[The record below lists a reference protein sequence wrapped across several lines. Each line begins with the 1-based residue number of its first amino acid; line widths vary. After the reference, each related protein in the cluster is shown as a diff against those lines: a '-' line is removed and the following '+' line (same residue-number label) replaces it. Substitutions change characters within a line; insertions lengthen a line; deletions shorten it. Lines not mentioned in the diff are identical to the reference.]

1 MKKGAGSPQHLLLEY
16 SHQGCNG
23 CTVLVQTITTCDYTC
38 SPMSAVDVPR
48 YEVGTLLHN
57 NAMSPACTS
66 PQRCVRGD
74 GWGSAPRRCPGW
86 VMEGM
91 EVSTSSAQCCWH
103 LPALIRAEAGGEVA
117 LRGLGADA
125 RSGKPVLVIFIQG
138 SPAQS
143 NAAATAGSLH
153 APCMAY
159 LHPSTLL
166 GASAQHAAMLLT
178 SNSSRSDLL
187 FHGSLGEA
195 GEEF

>member
-23 CTVLVQTITTCDYTC
+23 CMVLVQTITTCDYTC

-48 YEVGTLLHN
+48 YKVRTLLHN

-66 PQRCVRGD
+66 PQLVRAR
-74 GWGSAPRRCPGW
+74 GWLGLSTMSCPGC
-86 VMEGM
+86 VM
-91 EVSTSSAQCCWH
+91 EVSTSSAQCCQH
-103 LPALIRAEAGGEVA
+103 LPALIGAEAGGEVA
-117 LRGLGADA
+117 PRGLGGDA

-166 GASAQHAAMLLT
+166 RAW
-178 SNSSRSDLL
+178 RSMQRC
-187 FHGSLGEA
+187 F
-195 GEEF
+195 